1 MQQITKNADVL
12 TKKNILNRISDIPG
26 GVSIRL
32 STLVAASYVLEAT
45 PLTAPS
51 SGKRTVCKQA
61 VLLTGSTTTAL
72 KVTSLSHNFK
82 VGDFVGNSVG
92 GKAYAIASITVASP
106 IDTLNLGTAIDSA
119 VTGSII
125 YEMAA
130 EASTTDA
137 TMNIAYANDTCSG
150 LTDDPT
156 SNEISAGPTSQKQEA
171 VIVGSIDG
179 AQQVE
184 TATIVGL
191 IEAAGAGNATVTVTS
206 ADVAGTPLDTSVAL
220 ANDDTASSCAGKIRN
235 ALRAVAA
242 ITAVFDVSG
251 ADEYVVL
258 TRSTMAA
265 NDATV
270 NIAYVDDTCTGLTA
284 DPTSDDTTEG
294 SVSGAGN
301 ADLIITAV
309 DLAGSPLTVS
319 VALLDG
325 DTANEVAEKMRI
337 ALQST
342 TAITDDFI
350 VGGIGEK
357 VNLTNKNV
365 AAVSVLENDADVILK
380 EAFIVPST
388 DQVIWLADAQLRA
401 DVAED
406 SIGSAYLATL
416 DVKEVK
422 Y

>member
-1 MQQITKNADVL
+1 MQQITKNVDVL

-92 GKAYAIASITVASP
+92 GKAYAITSITVASP

-130 EASTTDA
+130 EASTTDD
-137 TMNIAYANDTCSG
+137 TMNITYANDTCSG

-171 VIVGSIDG
+171 VI
-179 AQQVE
+179 
-184 TATIVGL
+184 
-191 IEAAGAGNATVTVTS
+191 
-206 ADVAGTPLDTSVAL
+206 
-220 ANDDTASSCAGKIRN
+220 
-235 ALRAVAA
+235 
-242 ITAVFDVSG
+242 
-251 ADEYVVL
+251 
-258 TRSTMAA
+258 
-265 NDATV
+265 
-270 NIAYVDDTCTGLTA
+270 
-284 DPTSDDTTEG
+284 EG